1 MWCFICPMIAPYW
14 TDFHPS
20 LCRVSLLLFSLVYQ
34 VFCDGQLALVSLI
47 LISLTVCV
55 AKLLIWFCGLSRSL
69 EQAMFTLEILFSKH
83 LHLLLATTC
92 IQYVEIFP
100 VEALQLKP
108 TPWSAYICAWIN
120 SFNLEA
126 SKYVGCHS
134 WLYLF
139 VFHSICITGFLGLTH
154 LQMLFNWT
162 DCVDFID
169 QRSSRKMS
177 LSRLIQFPGNHA
189 KEGKEDFGLGIKL
202 ESARQ

>member
-1 MWCFICPMIAPYW
+1 M
-14 TDFHPS
+14 S
-20 LCRVSLLLFSLVYQ
+20 LNCLF
-34 VFCDGQLALVSLI
+34 G
-47 LISLTVCV
+47 
-55 AKLLIWFCGLSRSL
+55 FCGPSRSL

-108 TPWSAYICAWIN
+108 TPSSAHICAWIN
-120 SFNLEA
+120 SFKLEA

-169 QRSSRKMS
+169 QRRSRKRS
-177 LSRLIQFPGNHA
+177 LSRPIQFDPIPR
-189 KEGKEDFGLGIKL
+189 KSREGRKRRFR
-202 ESARQ
+202 SWN